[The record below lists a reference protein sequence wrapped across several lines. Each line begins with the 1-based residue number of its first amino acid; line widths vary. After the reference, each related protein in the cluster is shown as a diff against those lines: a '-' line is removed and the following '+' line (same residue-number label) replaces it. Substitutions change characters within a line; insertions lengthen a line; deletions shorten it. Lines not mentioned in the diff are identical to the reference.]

1 MTATRDAHLVGH
13 GALSEFP
20 ILSACVYF
28 PSRLSFRR
36 FTIDLSPCRR
46 PTGAQQSLRSPASRP
61 MGAWGASASASEEAC
76 AGYVQSPAYYISF
89 LQLSA
94 DGCHAS
100 RWLWGRRLLRRSS
113 FVSVAAS
120 QPAAQPATASNRPQ
134 DLAPSELNLGNHPS
148 LDNNFPSFLL
158 NVVGEQPWTMRPS
171 PVPSRLFDI

>member
-13 GALSEFP
+13 GSLSEFP

-36 FTIDLSPCRR
+36 FTIDLGPCRR
-46 PTGAQQSLRSPASRP
+46 PTAAQQSLWSPASRP
-61 MGAWGASASASEEAC
+61 MGAWGASGSAPEEAC

-89 LQLSA
+89 LQLST

-100 RWLWGRRLLRRSS
+100 RWFCGRGLLRRPS

-120 QPAAQPATASNRPQ
+120 QPAAQPATASTRSQNP
-134 DLAPSELNLGNHPS
+134 APSELNLGNHLLP
-148 LDNNFPSFLL
+148 DNFSPLL
-158 NVVGEQPWTMRPS
+158 PNVVGEQPWMVRPS